1 MVYGI
6 VEYIQSI
13 SEQVV
18 ISSIIIKVELKL
30 DFTYFWE
37 IWKWKITHNVYNTR
51 KYIKY
56 RKKNIYYK
64 IS

>member
-1 MVYGI
+1 MHSEISNKRFNRSMVYGI

-30 DFTYFWE
+30 DFTYF
-37 IWKWKITHNVYNTR
+37 
-51 KYIKY
+51 
-56 RKKNIYYK
+56 
-64 IS
+64 